1 MRLCRFKVGGK
12 ERFGI
17 YSEGEIRGIKGNLF
31 SPGKETG
38 KTYRE
43 DEVEFLPPTQP
54 TKIACIGF
62 NFMKHRDELKDIAT
76 DEPTITLLAANSV
89 TGHNRDILLPE
100 ISKRVDHEA
109 ELGVVIGKRGYR
121 IEKPKEHILGYT
133 IVNDVTARDIE
144 HEMVQWSPSKSFPG
158 FCPVGP
164 CINTEL
170 DARNLRI
177 QCRVNDEV
185 RQDSRTGGMIYSPEE
200 CVRFVSKFMI
210 LERGDLI
217 ATGTVPGIGRLED
230 GDVVEVEID
239 GIGVL
244 RNFMKKE

>member
-17 YSEGEIRGIKGNLF
+17 YSEGEIRGIKGSLF

-38 KTYRE
+38 KTYKE
-43 DEVEFLPPTQP
+43 DEVEFLPPTEP

-62 NFMKHRDELKDIAT
+62 NFMKHREELKDIAT

-89 TGHNRDILLPE
+89 TGHNHDILLPK
-100 ISKRVDHEA
+100 ISERVDHEA
-109 ELGVVIGKRGYR
+109 ELGVIIGKRGYR
-121 IEKPKEHILGYT
+121 IERPEEHILGYT

-164 CINTEL
+164 CVNTKL

-177 QCRVNDEV
+177 QCRVNGES
-185 RQDSRTGGMIYSPEE
+185 RQDSSTGRMIYSPEE

-217 ATGTVPGIGRLED
+217 ATGTVPGVDRLED
-230 GDVVEVEID
+230 GDVVEVEIEK
-239 GIGVL
+239 IGML
-244 RNFMKKE
+244 RNFIKKE

>member
-1 MRLCRFKVGGK
+1 MRLCRFRFKGK
-12 ERFGI
+12 EKVGI
-17 YSEGEIRGIKGNLF
+17 YSDGKIKGISGNLF
-31 SPGKETG
+31 KSGKETG
-38 KTYRE
+38 KTYKE

-89 TGHNRDILLPE
+89 TGHNRDILLPK
-100 ISKRVDHEA
+100 ISKKIDHEA
-109 ELGVVIGKRGYR
+109 ELGVIIGKRGYR
-121 IEKPKEHILGYT
+121 IEKAREHILGYT

-144 HEMVQWSPSKSFPG
+144 HELVQWSASKSFPG

-164 CINTEL
+164 CVNTRL
-170 DARNLRI
+170 DASDLRI
-177 QCRVNDEV
+177 QCRVNGEL
-185 RQDSRTGGMIYSPEE
+185 RQDSMTGRMIYSPEE

-210 LERGDLI
+210 LEPGDLI
-217 ATGTVPGIGRLED
+217 ATGTVPGVGNLED

-244 RNFMKKE
+244 RNFMRKE